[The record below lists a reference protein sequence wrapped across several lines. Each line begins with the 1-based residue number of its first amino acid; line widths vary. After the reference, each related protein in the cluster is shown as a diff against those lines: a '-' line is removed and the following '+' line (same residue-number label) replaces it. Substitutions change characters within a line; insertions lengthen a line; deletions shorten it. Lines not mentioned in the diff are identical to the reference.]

1 MVLAAGDKVQVQNA
15 PYHKGTVIHQTDNRV
30 VWECDEC
37 DTIAEDWRIDL
48 LKIPDGKEEGS

>member
-30 VWECDEC
+30 VWKCDEC
-37 DTIAEDWRIDL
+37 DTTAEDWRIDL
-48 LKIPDGKEEGS
+48 LKIPDGKEGS